1 MIMKNFKIKNLISFA
16 SISFLALI
24 CFTSCKTEK
33 NKQEGK
39 SAYIIPDSLLKT
51 LKIDTVRKT
60 QLINDITLTGSVD
73 FDQDHQVNI
82 YPLVSG
88 NIQDIKVQLGDHVQA
103 GQTLAIIKSSEM
115 AGYSNNLIIAE
126 TNVTTTK
133 KQLDAQKDL
142 FASGLASQLDVI
154 NAQANYD
161 QALAQLEMIKRI
173 LKINGN
179 NTQGDYIVKAPIS
192 GFIVQK
198 NVTNNTSIRADN
210 GTNIFTISDL
220 KKVWIQANVY
230 EANIS
235 KIHVGEKVSVT
246 TVSYPDRIFTGTVD
260 KIVNVLDPSSKV
272 MKVRVVLNNED
283 YALKPQMYA
292 NIIVIQ
298 KTNTDAI
305 SVPLN
310 SVIFDHS
317 QYFVLSYRG
326 SGKAEI
332 TPVEV
337 LSKNNDKI
345 YLAKGV
351 KEGDLI
357 IASNTFQ
364 MYDQLNN

>member
-1 MIMKNFKIKNLISFA
+1 
-16 SISFLALI
+16 
-24 CFTSCKTEK
+24 
-33 NKQEGK
+33 
-39 SAYIIPDSLLKT
+39 
-51 LKIDTVRKT
+51 
-60 QLINDITLTGSVD
+60 
-73 FDQDHQVNI
+73 
-82 YPLVSG
+82 
-88 NIQDIKVQLGDHVQA
+88 
-103 GQTLAIIKSSEM
+103 
-115 AGYSNNLIIAE
+115 
-126 TNVTTTK
+126 
-133 KQLDAQKDL
+133 
-142 FASGLASQLDVI
+142 
-154 NAQANYD
+154 
-161 QALAQLEMIKRI
+161 
-173 LKINGN
+173 
-179 NTQGDYIVKAPIS
+179 
-192 GFIVQK
+192 
-198 NVTNNTSIRADN
+198 
-210 GTNIFTISDL
+210 
-220 KKVWIQANVY
+220 
-230 EANIS
+230 
-235 KIHVGEKVSVT
+235 
-246 TVSYPDRIFTGTVD
+246 
-260 KIVNVLDPSSKV
+260 

>member
-1 MIMKNFKIKNLISFA
+1 MKNFKIKNIFYFT
-16 SISFLALI
+16 SFLFLLFLS
-24 CFTSCKTEK
+24 FTSCETGK
-33 NKQEGK
+33 NKQEVK
-39 SAYIIPDSLLKT
+39 TSYIIPDSLLKT
-51 LKIDTVRKT
+51 LQIDTVKKT
-60 QLINDITLTGSVD
+60 QLINGITLTGSVD

-88 NIQDIKVQLGDHVQA
+88 NVQDIKVQLGDYVQA
-103 GQTLAIIKSSEM
+103 GQMLAIIKSSEM

-161 QALAQLEMIKRI
+161 QALAQLEMVRRI

-179 NTQGDYIVKAPIS
+179 NTQGDYIVKAPIN

-198 NVTNNTSIRADN
+198 NITNNTSIRSDN
-210 GTNIFTISDL
+210 GTNMFTISDL

-235 KIHVGEKVSVT
+235 KIHIGETVSVT

-272 MKVRVVLNNED
+272 MKVRVILNNED

-292 NIIVIQ
+292 NITVTQ

-305 SVPLN
+305 CVPLN
-310 SVIFDHS
+310 AVIFDHS
-317 QYFVLSYRG
+317 QYYVLSYHG
-326 SGKAEI
+326 NGKAEI

-345 YLAKGV
+345 YLAKGI

-357 IASNTFQ
+357 ITSNTFQ